1 MTSLPKL
8 ILKYFLNPHYTYFL
22 ILAASL
28 AGPLALSFDKK
39 VAFYKNWKYVFPAMI
54 IPALLYIVWDFYFT
68 ARGVWSFNEAY
79 ITGIKLYNLPL
90 EEVLFF
96 FIVPYCC
103 VFIYACIRS
112 YFPNLA
118 NKKNADHVLRGIAVV
133 LLVIGLI
140 YIRRKAYTGYTFI
153 LTGFFISILYRFRNY
168 FKSFDAVSFLVS
180 YAICLIPFLIVNG
193 FLTAIPV
200 VQYNDAEN
208 LGIRIYSIPFEDMF
222 YGMLLVLMNI
232 VIYEK
237 VKSHP
242 STTPRTK
249 VKN

>member
-1 MTSLPKL
+1 
-8 ILKYFLNPHYTYFL
+8 LNAHYTYFL

-28 AGPLALSFDKK
+28 AGPLDLSFDKK
-39 VAFYKNWKYVFPAMI
+39 VAFYKNWKYLFPAMLL
-54 IPALLYIVWDFYFT
+54 PALLYILWDIYFT
-68 ARGVWSFNEAY
+68 SKGVWSFNPEY

-103 VFIYACIRS
+103 VFIYACIRA
-112 YFPNLA
+112 YFPNLV
-118 NKKNADHVLRGIAVV
+118 NKKSADLFLIVLAVV
-133 LLVIGLI
+133 LFITGII
-140 YIRRKAYTGYTFI
+140 YAEKYYTSWTFI
-153 LTGFFISILYRFRNY
+153 FTGVFILIIYAVRKF

-200 VQYNDAEN
+200 VEYINAEN
-208 LGIRIYSIPFEDMF
+208 LGIRIYTIPFEDAF
-222 YGMLLVLMNI
+222 YGMLLVMMNI
-232 VIYEK
+232 VLYEK
-237 VKSHP
+237 IKSQK
-242 STTPRTK
+242 SK